1 MMSLLGSV
9 LGFGSSFLP
18 EVLNFFK
25 QNQTHKHEME
35 RMKLETDLLEKK
47 SALRLEELDK
57 TAEIEETKGLYEHDR
72 TIDAGGFVNALRG
85 SVHPVITYAFFLMFV
100 ATELV
105 IMLKVLES
113 GDNWMEAVSLMW
125 TPEVQGL
132 FSAVMSFWFGS
143 RAVSK
148 YVGKKQ

>member
-1 MMSLLGSV
+1 M
-9 LGFGSSFLP
+9 
-18 EVLNFFK
+18 
-25 QNQTHKHEME
+25 T
-35 RMKLETDLLEKK
+35 
-47 SALRLEELDK
+47 
-57 TAEIEETKGLYEHDR
+57 
-72 TIDAGGFVNALRG
+72 
-85 SVHPVITYAFFLMFV
+85 
-100 ATELV
+100 
-105 IMLKVLES
+105 MLKVLES

>member
-57 TAEIEETKGLYEHDR
+57 TAEIEDTKGLYELD
-72 TIDAGGFVNALRG
+72 
-85 SVHPVITYAFFLMFV
+85 
-100 ATELV
+100 
-105 IMLKVLES
+105 
-113 GDNWMEAVSLMW
+113 
-125 TPEVQGL
+125 
-132 FSAVMSFWFGS
+132 
-143 RAVSK
+143 
-148 YVGKKQ
+148 